1 MDSLYGSACGAY
13 IYDEDVLDFLV
24 KYDNNLAG
32 EMRDPTAG
40 LQNDH

>member
-1 MDSLYGSACGAY
+1 MDSLYDSACGAY

-32 EMRDPTAG
+32 ETAER
-40 LQNDH
+40 LLTVSFL